1 MIRKFGVFLAALALI
16 AGFGLTG
23 CDSWM
28 SGDHFFDT
36 IADEVKYANAEVI
49 PVYVRYPTSTWGS
62 TSPNGRSSQKVDIPF
77 TVTAVDNNEYGFYK
91 WAAFSTTNYRTSYG
105 RYNVQLVDSEE
116 AFDTEYADE
125 MLGEDE
131 VVFEDP
137 YSPST
142 TVRVLSERDDV
153 FIMPV
158 CVKRPV
164 LQDSLPAQNQTGA
177 TKNTT
182 IQLIFSNAMNPNF
195 LLVKSDGTAIPDGY
209 TGDKFL
215 NTNYVHVEQIMA
227 SGEHP
232 FYADIT
238 TRLRKSDNSSYTTT
252 NGTDSAGNA
261 IIRLPAELNTSGKTL
276 TIKLPSSTA
285 YWPNGTI
292 LVTIDQDVQ
301 DKLGYTMPDD
311 NELVF
316 GAGNDEDTIK
326 PVIMGLEVG
335 TTSLSNNAGDNYPR
349 VGKNFN
355 VRAYIADQTKSGET
369 ASEGNVNLVKFDL
382 RRYTYEVYRTLPSPV
397 SGISPSNGYY
407 SPVYL
412 NPDSNNYSPAVN
424 FTDMPGVYPKAVASS
439 SLGTV
444 FQIQPQIAPGP
455 GYDSGCGGLY
465 KLTAYG
471 VDNVGNQGDPDD
483 LKLSK
488 DGNDAGYKYIMFIR
502 DIDAP
507 VAATCAGKISS
518 ANLTYAPYGWYGSN
532 GLGHIQLKEVSAGA
546 IKDAGVPDVHQ
557 DTDPDLRYYSDTVWW
572 AFFAGSSTAADT
584 WATDMQQPENA
595 WDSSKWT
602 EVSSTSTPLSTLLGH
617 DLDTSTITEG
627 DVTIYAVFK
636 DDVGNVS
643 SKAAVNA
650 IKYDGTAPQ
659 VGTLSWITASDVPV
673 GFTGYA
679 KIGNHT
685 LAIPFTESLSGIKKI
700 SVEVVPP
707 GGGAAYKQAFSA
719 ADFSIRRKYSATSNT
734 YIDCGFTRSPAT
746 PAAGAAQNL
755 VLGGATDVLD
765 YSLKSDTSYTYLN
778 AIYLDNLKIAA
789 SDSDLVEGN
798 YTIKVKLY
806 DAALNESAEKTITI
820 CVDNAAPVIQ
830 KLLVKDAKQYAEK
843 ASEPDDDDTYK
854 YFLPS
859 SAYDSSISG
868 YKATL
873 EVTVQEAAGLLELSL
888 GSDAY
893 LTSTSTVSLKNAATN
908 AAITAPYTVNTTDN
922 KILFTEKGTAMCAT
936 GNFIVTITNVKIPG
950 TSSGVGSRTISVT
963 AKDYALRSPE
973 NAFSTLS
980 FEGDSATYSAV
991 LVDNPNSSPSD
1002 VTTFTVKGSPY
1013 NTDPDGY
1020 ANNPTL
1026 AKTTL
1031 VFPSFGESGL
1041 KKIKFTG
1048 LKANK
1053 STVGGTRVYRGT
1065 STAGAGL
1072 GYTLEDD
1079 GPNSGTT
1086 IVLDYPIVSSSAV
1099 TLTITN
1105 LELTS
1110 LTQGSNTLSAKY
1122 EYLAGWASAVKTTTV
1137 IYDTVAPVVGSS
1149 TESMKW
1155 IVNSSSTGTAGITG
1169 TATVNNQYL
1178 VIPVTET
1185 NSGVRKIRIEVEKEN
1200 AEGTMAATT
1209 TASCENVSYVGYSS
1223 STGTSTSGA
1232 STLNTSYWSVADNEI
1247 TIVDPA
1253 TYGKAGWYYI
1263 KGITISSAADAA
1275 LEEGNYTL
1283 KVTLYD
1289 YAGNASA
1296 TKTIDISNDHTKPVV
1311 KDVWFDG
1318 VENTALNGSGTYKH
1332 PHHRTYTNS
1341 STGNILYVKLA
1352 ENGSGIKNINLD
1364 HYTGYDP
1371 YSGAG
1376 GCRTVI
1382 PTASTKLYKSTDN
1395 GTTYT
1400 EVTGISYSATSSD
1413 RSITIPQT
1421 QAISGSGDILLKI
1434 TELKITEG
1442 NATTDDEYR
1451 NKIAAALR
1459 VDLTDFA
1466 TNVNEAPENPASATV
1481 GTNNPFAAVVEDSSS
1496 PGFKT
1501 DCRVMRDSGKRIS
1514 ATTGTLVDD
1523 ENSIAAYDGYTNTSV
1538 VNIECAISEFAW
1550 NSDVTSPSGLRVIK
1564 LEGAS
1569 FIPDTEQD
1577 GSSGSYIKWREYGT
1591 AEWHANFNSI
1601 PISGQ
1606 RSQYYLSSKDSIENC
1621 GFGYAEADLG
1631 FYLVGNDTLVFKT
1644 PMNVKDDYWF
1654 YINNIKL
1661 NSTTSDGSK
1670 SVTVK
1675 LFDTANQYSTS
1686 CASVGTATFSIV
1698 YCGTAPTITVNDTA
1712 KSDPATITAANIQ
1725 TLVPKN
1731 NGLQAYAEGT
1741 TVWTFSHS
1749 SQGNRKGS
1757 NSTPSGNGV
1766 YLGRSYCPYFDLDI
1780 TPSTAANLLYY
1791 KWTNSETV
1799 PTSWN
1804 TTNSSYKV
1812 DVNFP
1817 TSGDVSADSVTAM
1830 DWYLHVADYAGN
1842 VTTKKMSQCQWINE
1856 TVASAWPKRKDDTGK
1871 KMENGVYYLESDGFY
1886 ATDIPRLT
1894 VTLPAGTT
1902 GAVKVYI
1909 PTSWF
1914 DKVCTNGA
1922 PIYGYAM
1929 GNHERYGEGHEDI
1942 SKAKRDATGPYLE
1955 IPQSYITE
1963 STAQSTNYAEFY
1975 FYVYDAVGQDLTA
1988 VVKVTVDSTPPYF
2001 EVNLVPQGG
2010 TSSSNKHMKWSQK
2023 TGILTMSSSPTTLD
2037 PDNRIC
2043 VKHSY
2048 NDSSAPIATFLVQGG
2063 TGDSNYLTTGMTS
2076 IGLSSSNPF
2085 VLYTD
2090 ADSLALT
2097 FLTRT
2102 TADSAYPNEGDTLKI
2117 KYSINDATATEI
2129 DNSFTAWSY
2138 DPTYFY
2144 GENASISVTNTP
2156 QTIKFSAVDKGA
2168 NSSDIYIKLVKDTE
2182 GPTISATD
2190 VQKVNQITETSGGT
2204 SEVVN
2209 YFGSQAT
2216 AKISISDEYAGLSS
2230 ANGGFSTDSVNLVND
2245 LPDPTS
2251 DKSLVIS
2258 VSDRFGNASNSSM
2271 TYNGS
2276 NKWVMD
2282 VTSPGTP
2289 TLSYDASYPYP
2300 TTNSISSDY
2309 NKYNSNG
2316 LTVTSSGSSYTIKY
2330 AGGVNTIT
2338 ISPNP
2343 NSSDSDVM
2351 GYLFRDSTTGL
2362 ATFYSVADVSQS
2374 ITIPVTPTSSTITKY
2389 IYAVDKAGNPS
2400 SDTSYLTVSLQKNDT
2415 SPTLKSISG
2424 TGLYSSGANGWFKS
2438 GANLTPVVATVANPN
2453 TTITPSQ
2460 GIIGYGHEDGQW
2472 TIMNPYSSPI
2482 TVPADYDGKPSIWLC
2497 FYSGEWCEDYF
2508 IKAEGGTVSA
2518 TTSNT
2523 VTTWTKDATPPSK
2536 PTVSCSAENV
2546 YCNSSTKTIYYKS
2559 GVNSIT
2565 ITPSSTD
2572 TGGSGVKGYALSPTG
2587 TPATSITVP
2596 ESGSAIPSSITVY
2609 AFDNVGNSNSE
2620 TFTLTMDSAKP
2631 TIERAAG
2638 ENSLDG
2644 CIPVG
2649 GNLFFKDGNAKL
2661 KIKVTDTGSGLK
2673 SGSSYLTLD
2682 ENSEVWIKLSD
2693 YVSTSGVVT
2702 IPNPS
2707 NSSTKGVSDNV
2718 GNAYTSDSPYQLT
2731 GLVVKEDSTPPT
2743 RPTSV
2748 SDAAPTGGVCLDT
2761 SSGIVV
2767 YYNDT
2772 TTAVTLTL
2780 VGADDGTNGSGVTG
2794 YTVDGI
2800 SDVESTAITVTIPVS
2815 GFAATQSVSIKSK
2828 DGVGNESEEALS
2840 VTLIKDEGKP
2850 SVSITS
2856 ITGGKTYSGTSA
2868 FYYNNSGSYAMA
2880 KLSISDSG
2888 SGLASGSWQDNKE
2901 IQVSTYYNST
2911 SNIIEIGTDPIVIV
2925 DNVGNTQSYQ
2935 LKYNDKNIIFDA
2947 TGPDAP
2953 TVSAISATGGAYHQD
2968 GNTVYF
2974 SVSGSATQLVI
2985 TPDSADNP
2993 GGCGVAGYS
3002 TSSSGTT
3009 SSTIAINVSSIT
3021 SSTTQTIYAIDNL
3034 GNAST
3039 ALTLTLVKDET
3050 KPSVSISSVSGGKT
3064 YTSGSTMYFKD
3075 ASDTDKVQA
3084 VLSITDSG
3092 SGLKSTSWQNGK
3104 TLNLSD
3110 SGVLNGNGEIVIE
3123 SGNVIDNVENTQ
3135 AYVING
3141 YTYKFVKDVTA
3152 PDAPTGFKVTA
3163 PTSGVCVKGTATD
3176 GYYPATGTTVY
3187 YSGTPESLTLA
3198 LTGSSDAGCG
3208 LAGYALNDTDTPDTT
3223 VSVDLTSSP
3232 TSVAVY
3238 AYDKLGNKSTAFTI
3252 TLIKDVAAPTFTQN
3266 GNTINPAT
3274 TKALSLSSGGSTG
3287 WKVNVFEAGTTISIP
3302 ITETGSGLKRY
3313 ALIQSSSYEANPAT
3327 ASWANATGSPIEFEL
3342 PEVTSPKTNLI
3353 LLLEDNVG
3361 NVTVDDATNHYKNAT
3376 IEKDGGWWMQ
3386 LGSLSDIT
3394 ATYSVIESGAKM
3406 EITLSNVAVPIK
3418 SIEATAAGATGG
3430 DGKAKFDYK
3439 KDDGTIDYAEVLTA
3453 TGITNGAKYTD
3464 STGYLPHAGTV
3475 KFVLA
3480 GSGLT
3485 APTSI
3490 KINGTELAA
3499 ASISPATS
3507 LSGFIRHNLPAIESL
3522 VDNSGRSGVIRR
3534 SYGTERAVD
3543 LATYFNALSSAPE
3556 EKAED
3561 TKIAFNIGRNM
3572 ENGGIAEKTEKVV
3585 TTAEEGGYMDEA
3597 SIAEELPVQN
3607 HAWRAPDGFVSEE
3620 TEAAGNQLLAQNA
3633 VVEFSSP
3640 NKVLTATDAALEDE
3654 SGKNYEK
3661 WLALALS
3668 LLSVCALGLVVT
3680 LGRGR
3685 MKKNS

>member
-49 PVYVRYPTSTWGS
+49 PVYVRYPDTQWGTS
-62 TSPNGRSSQKVDIPF
+62 SPNGNSSQKVDIPF
-77 TVTAVDNNEYGFYK
+77 TITAVDASRFGFYK
-91 WAAFSTTNYRTSYG
+91 WAAFSTSDFRTFTSHSEVAYDNPDNYENYIA
-105 RYNVQLVDSEE
+105 EKE
-116 AFDTEYADE
+116 
-125 MLGEDE
+125 LGEDV
-131 VVFEDP
+131 VVFEDRFNP
-137 YSPST
+137 VT
-142 TVRVLSERDDV
+142 TAKVLTNRNDV

-158 CVKRPV
+158 CVERPYV
-164 LQDSLPAQNQTGA
+164 DKDGCTSGENVKNTGITILFSSPMDASYLIETIDGLDYPTFNTDYIAVETYTGA
-177 TKNTT
+177 GEYYRYNSIETVDLVTKNGVPVPKSLVTENGV
-182 IQLIFSNAMNPNF
+182 QVSRNF
-195 LLVKSDGTAIPDGY
+195 MK
-209 TGDKFL
+209 
-215 NTNYVHVEQIMA
+215 
-227 SGEHP
+227 
-232 FYADIT
+232 
-238 TRLRKSDNSSYTTT
+238 
-252 NGTDSAGNA
+252 
-261 IIRLPAELNTSGKTL
+261 AELSTSGKTL
-276 TIKLPSSTA
+276 TLTLPDSGNSSDPTCF
-285 YWPNGTI
+285 PTNIHGVRVSI
-292 LVTIDQDVQ
+292 SREVRNSLGD
-301 DKLGYTMPDD
+301 GYTMAEDASFRFQI
-311 NELVF
+311 L
-316 GAGNDEDTIK
+316 NDTDTIK
-326 PVIMGLEVG
+326 PDVLNLEVG
-335 TTSLSNNAGDNYPR
+335 TTNLKANTSATDTEHLPR
-349 VGKNFN
+349 VASTLNIHTM
-355 VRAYIADQTKSGET
+355 IADRTKTGEQALET
-369 ASEGNVNLVKFDL
+369 NVAQARYMLYLLDVPGNSVNL
-382 RRYTYEVYRTLPSPV
+382 
-397 SGISPSNGYY
+397 
-407 SPVYL
+407 
-412 NPDSNNYSPAVN
+412 
-424 FTDMPGVYPKAVASS
+424 SS
-439 SLGTV
+439 SVDGTYGPYSV
-444 FQIQPQIAPGP
+444 SYVPGGNMTDSP
-455 GYDSGCGGLY
+455 LAVPTEEGGFTFPVTTISGLYDGLY
-465 KLTAYG
+465 KLVVWG
-471 VDNVGNQGDPDD
+471 VDKTSNEGSYSSPLQSIQGTVTQGE
-483 LKLSK
+483 SQFVYFIK
-488 DGNDAGYKYIMFIR
+488 D
-502 DIDAP
+502 
-507 VAATCAGKISS
+507 SS
-518 ANLTYAPYGWYGSN
+518 APDADTCKAGVSAESDDYAPYGWYNTANLSN
-532 GLGHIQLKEVSAGA
+532 IQIKEASAGA
-546 IKDAGVPDVHQ
+546 IVDRPNYGNI
-557 DTDPDLRYYSDTVWW
+557 YGSENVWW
-572 AFFAGSSTAADT
+572 TFYVGNGSTAWKNSMTADST
-584 WATDMQQPENA
+584 AWSLVSTTPQFLDSLLENPI
-595 WDSSKWT
+595 D
-602 EVSSTSTPLSTLLGH
+602 PSTL
-617 DLDTSTITEG
+617 TEG
-627 DVTIYAVFK
+627 SVSVYALFR
-636 DDVGNVS
+636 DDVGNIS
-643 SKAAVNA
+643 SLASLDSV
-650 IKYDGTAPQ
+650 KYDGTAPQ
-659 VGTLSWITASDVPV
+659 VGTLSWITPTDVPV

-700 SVEVVPP
+700 AIEVVPP
-707 GGGAAYKQAFSA
+707 GGGAAYKQAFSD
-719 ADFSIRRKYSATSNT
+719 ADFNIKVRNSASSVT
-734 YIDCGFTRSPAT
+734 YDDCNFTRSPAT
-746 PAAGAAQNL
+746 PSAGVPQNL
-755 VLGGATDVLD
+755 VIGSSSDALD
-765 YSLKSDTSYTYLN
+765 YALKSSTSYTYQN

-789 SDSDLVEGN
+789 NDSDLVEGN

-830 KLLVKDAKQYAEK
+830 KLLVKDAKQYAEE
-843 ASEPDDDDTYK
+843 ASEPDDNDTYK

-859 SAYDSSISG
+859 SAYDSSLSG

-908 AAITAPYTVNTTDN
+908 AVITAPYTVNTTDN

-973 NAFSTLS
+973 NSFSTLS
-980 FEGDSATYSAV
+980 FGFDNDSNTYGAV
-991 LVDNPNSSPSD
+991 WVDNSNSSPAN

-1013 NTDPDGY
+1013 DDVPDGY
-1020 ANNPTL
+1020 ANGSGDIVTL

-1031 VFPSFGESGL
+1031 VLPTFGESGL
-1041 KKIKFTG
+1041 KKIKLTG
-1048 LKANK
+1048 AKANYGGL
-1053 STVGGTRVYRGT
+1053 GGTRVYLGT
-1065 STAGAGL
+1065 VTSGASATTL
-1072 GYTLEDD
+1072 GYITED
-1079 GPNSGTT
+1079 GGNT
-1086 IVLDYPIVSSSAV
+1086 IVLTYPLTGTTP

-1122 EYLAGWASAVKTTTV
+1122 EYLAGWESSAKTTTV
-1137 IYDTVAPVVGSS
+1137 IYDNVAPVVGSS
-1149 TESMKW
+1149 TLQMGWVVRGTETE
-1155 IVNSSSTGTAGITG
+1155 IPGVSSASEID
-1169 TATVNNQYL
+1169 NQYL
-1178 VIPVTET
+1178 MIPVTET
-1185 NSGVRKIRIEVEKEN
+1185 NSGVRKIKIEVEKD
-1200 AEGTMAATT
+1200 GTSTT
-1209 TASCENVSYVGYSS
+1209 TASCDSLEFFGYSDTS
-1223 STGTSTSGA
+1223 SSDSYGGGTDQAIANTASG
-1232 STLNTSYWSVADNEI
+1232 NEI
-1247 TIVDPA
+1247 TISDPV
-1253 TYGKAGWYYI
+1253 THGKHKYYYI
-1263 KGITISSAADAA
+1263 RGIKISDSTTM
-1275 LEEGNYTL
+1275 EEGNYTL
-1283 KVTLYD
+1283 HVTLYD
-1289 YAGNASA
+1289 YAGNVSDE
-1296 TKTIDISNDHTKPVV
+1296 KTIDMCNDHTKPVV
-1311 KDVWFDG
+1311 KDTWFEG

-1442 NATTDDEYR
+1442 NATTDDECR
-1451 NKIAAALR
+1451 NEIAAALR

-1466 TNVNEAPENPASATV
+1466 TNVNEAPLNPASATV

-1501 DCRVMRDSGKRIS
+1501 DCGAMRDSGKRIS
-1514 ATTGTLVDD
+1514 DSGTLVAD
-1523 ENSIAAYDGYTNTSV
+1523 ENSIEAYNGYTNTSV

-1577 GSSGSYIKWREYGT
+1577 GSSGSYITWSEYVSTDG
-1591 AEWHANFNSI
+1591 HANFNNIS
-1601 PISGQ
+1601 SGQ
-1606 RSQYYLSSKDSIENC
+1606 QSQYYLSSEDSIENC
-1621 GFGYAEADLG
+1621 GFGYAEVDLG
-1631 FYLVGNDTLVFKT
+1631 FYLVGDDTLVFKT
-1644 PMNVKDDYWF
+1644 PMNVRDANWF

-1670 SVTVK
+1670 NVTVK

-1749 SQGNRKGS
+1749 SQNNRKGS

-1817 TSGDVSADSVTAM
+1817 TSGDVSANSVTAM

-1842 VTTKKMSQCQWINE
+1842 VTTKKMSTCQWINE

-2023 TGILTMSSSPTTLD
+2023 TSILTMSSSPTTLD

-2190 VQKVNQITETSGGT
+2190 VQKVNQITENVSGSDVT
-2204 SEVVN
+2204 TN
-2209 YFGSQAT
+2209 YFGSYAT
-2216 AKISISDEYAGLSS
+2216 ADVVVTDALSGLY
-2230 ANGGFSTDSVNLVND
+2230 SVNGS
-2245 LPDPTS
+2245 TS
-2251 DKSLVIS
+2251 SSDITAYSTTGKSTNLAS
-2258 VSDRFGNASNSSM
+2258 MTWKDGDAVSPNIPYSLTLNATDVFGNSSSSSM
-2271 TYNGS
+2271 DNDGCS
-2276 NKWVMD
+2276 RWVKD
-2282 VTSPGTP
+2282 TDAPETP
-2289 TLSYDASYPYP
+2289 TLTYETVLGVVNALGN
-2300 TTNSISSDY
+2300 TLKSDY
-2309 NKYNSNG
+2309 YSWGGKDG
-2316 LTVTSSGSSYTIKY
+2316 LKVTQSSSTSWTVKFDPDNVTKITVTPSATDNSGGSGIMGY
-2330 AGGVNTIT
+2330 VV
-2338 ISPNP
+2338 
-2343 NSSDSDVM
+2343 SDS
-2351 GYLFRDSTTGL
+2351 STP
-2362 ATFYSVADVSQS
+2362 ATFYSKDDVSS
-2374 ITIPVTPTSSTITKY
+2374 EIDIPVTSITSSTSSTNKY
-2389 IYAVDKAGNPS
+2389 IFAVDKAGNPS
-2400 SDTSYLTVSLQKNDT
+2400 GSCFTLAISRLGEKPDFTIASRSGIYTSGNS
-2415 SPTLKSISG
+2415 
-2424 TGLYSSGANGWFKS
+2424 GWFKEGASVSLS
-2438 GANLTPVVATVANPN
+2438 GVTNSPTDYILVWGSGNSNSLSGSYTSS
-2453 TTITPSQ
+2453 TITIPNDA
-2460 GIIGYGHEDGQW
+2460 H
-2472 TIMNPYSSPI
+2472 
-2482 TVPADYDGKPSIWLC
+2482 
-2497 FYSGEWCEDYF
+2497 
-2508 IKAEGGTVSA
+2508 GGTELSLVLYNGRQSTKKYIESGTTSKTVSSWTLDNTEPTDIAVSSVSA
-2518 TTSNT
+2518 
-2523 VTTWTKDATPPSK
+2523 
-2536 PTVSCSAENV
+2536 
-2546 YCNSSTKTIYYKS
+2546 
-2559 GVNSIT
+2559 
-2565 ITPSSTD
+2565 TD
-2572 TGGSGVKGYALSPTG
+2572 TGGKAFKASNGTIYYNSSASNIVITPTSTENGSGIKGYATSNSFADATPGTVTVSTSGSPTSV
-2587 TPATSITVP
+2587 TI
-2596 ESGSAIPSSITVY
+2596 Y
-2609 AFDNVGNSNSE
+2609 AFDNVGNSSSQ
-2620 TFTLTMDSAKP
+2620 TFTLSKDTTAPEVGYDESSMVGCKP
-2631 TIERAAG
+2631 IGST
-2638 ENSLDG
+2638 LY
-2644 CIPVG
+2644 
-2649 GNLFFKDGNAKL
+2649 FKDNNATL
-2661 KIKVTDTGSGLK
+2661 NITVTETGSG
-2673 SGSSYLTLD
+2673 
-2682 ENSEVWIKLSD
+2682 VA
-2693 YVSTSGVVT
+2693 STSPLKNGDQIVLSKYTSGGKLT
-2702 IPNPS
+2702 IPSKETAAPDQ
-2707 NSSTKGVSDNV
+2707 GYVIDNV
-2718 GNAYTSDSPYQLT
+2718 GNSGSFDLITNIVQDNSKP
-2731 GLVVKEDSTPPT
+2731 TPPT
-2743 RPTSV
+2743 GVYATS
-2748 SDAAPTGGVCLDT
+2748 TGGNAYPHT
-2761 SSGIVV
+2761 SDLKVSANGTI
-2767 YYNDT
+2767 YYSEYT
-2772 TTAVTLTL
+2772 TSLTLTL
-2780 VGADDGTNGSGVTG
+2780 SGAGDTGGSLLAGYTASGVT
-2794 YTVDGI
+2794 VK
-2800 SDVESTAITVTIPVS
+2800 STTDTTLTIEPVS
-2815 GFAATQSVSIKSK
+2815 GTTFPASITIKSV
-2828 DGVGNESEEALS
+2828 DGVGNESDTGLT
-2840 VTLIKDEGKP
+2840 VNLTKDVGKP
-2850 SVSITS
+2850 TVEAIYPTNVTGLYKNTTTGKIYFTGTTPTATLSI
-2856 ITGGKTYSGTSA
+2856 
-2868 FYYNNSGSYAMA
+2868 NDNSGSGIPTTGSLQDGATISLSAYYAESSHS
-2880 KLSISDSG
+2880 L
-2888 SGLASGSWQDNKE
+2888 
-2901 IQVSTYYNST
+2901 
-2911 SNIIEIGTDPIVIV
+2911 VIPTNTIY
-2925 DNVGNTQSYQ
+2925 DNVGNTQEYT
-2935 LKYNDKNIIFDA
+2935 LDLGNVYKDDA
-2947 TGPDAP
+2947 AP
-2953 TVSAISATGGAYHQD
+2953 TDLGISSTITAAGTTGARYYYDSANATIYFNNATTSLTVTPSALDTGGSGIKGYALSNSFSDAAIGNLAISTSGINESGTSKKIYAFD
-2968 GNTVYF
+2968 NVGNSTYITLTLKKDETVP
-2974 SVSGSATQLVI
+2974 SVSTAGTYASGQTGLYTTSSRIYFNGDTAKATLATVSDGGSGLHD
-2985 TPDSADNP
+2985 DSL
-2993 GGCGVAGYS
+2993 
-3002 TSSSGTT
+3002 TSSSE
-3009 SSTIAINVSSIT
+3009 
-3021 SSTTQTIYAIDNL
+3021 
-3034 GNAST
+3034 
-3039 ALTLTLVKDET
+3039 LTLSTYYDAENHSLKIPIDEIKDNVGNTQVYTVDSGKVFKDE
-3050 KPSVSISSVSGGKT
+3050 
-3064 YTSGSTMYFKD
+3064 
-3075 ASDTDKVQA
+3075 
-3084 VLSITDSG
+3084 
-3092 SGLKSTSWQNGK
+3092 
-3104 TLNLSD
+3104 
-3110 SGVLNGNGEIVIE
+3110 
-3123 SGNVIDNVENTQ
+3123 
-3135 AYVING
+3135 
-3141 YTYKFVKDVTA
+3141 TA
-3152 PDAPTGFKVTA
+3152 PDAPTGVAFA
-3163 PTSGVCVKGTATD
+3163 ANSGA
-3176 GYYPATGTTVY
+3176 TVY
-3187 YSGTPESLTLA
+3187 NPADTNTLYYNGSTTSITLTLSGA
-3198 LTGSSDAGCG
+3198 SDETGGSG
-3208 LAGYALNDTDTPDTT
+3208 LAGYTATGVTLTPVAGSETTKVTISTEGLSDTVT
-3223 VSVDLTSSP
+3223 
-3232 TSVAVY
+3232 
-3238 AYDKLGNKSTAFTI
+3238 FTI
-3252 TLIKDVAAPTFTQN
+3252 KSKDNVGNVSETGLEITLTKDAAPPTAGTPTLST
-3266 GNTINPAT
+3266 GTT
-3274 TKALSLSSGGSTG
+3274 TKANIMEPGGTSVSYT
-3287 WKVNVFEAGTTISIP
+3287 VNVFSSGSKVTIP
-3302 ITETGSGLKRY
+3302 ITEEGAGIKRY
-3313 ALIQSSSYEANPAT
+3313 AFFTSTTESGTPSEWKDAVSENGYDAT
-3327 ASWANATGSPIEFEL
+3327 TQKLTLDIPEFTT
-3342 PEVTSPKTNLI
+3342 VNNNMI
-3353 LLLEDNVG
+3353 LLLEDNLG
-3361 NVTVDDATNHYKNAT
+3361 NVTQKTASGEYANTYHDAVVKVGDAGWSLTENIST
-3376 IEKDGGWWMQ
+3376 IA
-3386 LGSLSDIT
+3386 
-3394 ATYSVIESGAKM
+3394 ATYSISGNSMTVTISGARTAISK
-3406 EITLSNVAVPIK
+3406 
-3418 SIEATAAGATGG
+3418 IEVTAANVTSGAA
-3430 DGKAKFDYK
+3430 AKFKYIKTGMVETGDY
-3439 KDDGTIDYAEVLTA
+3439 TA
-3453 TGITNGAKYTD
+3453 TGAATVSGGKATYTPVSCTTNRVISYDGSITFTLSG
-3464 STGYLPHAGTV
+3464 
-3475 KFVLA
+3475 
-3480 GSGLT
+3480 GSSPS

-3490 KINGTELAA
+3490 KLNGTIEIPA
-3499 ASISPATS
+3499 ASIVSANTF
-3507 LSGFIRHNLPAIESL
+3507 SGFIRHSLPAIESL

-3534 SYGTERAVD
+3534 SYGAERAVD

-3585 TTAEEGGYMDEA
+3585 TTAENVGYMDEA